1 MRSASAGRSDTIE
14 EETVEDMEA
23 ERTGV
28 VRAYSLNSK
37 QGGVQKPVLQSHSS
51 TESTDVPTPK
61 STPNRGKKKL
71 SLKKCKSEKA
81 TEETE
86 TRGRGK
92 AWRGRRGGGGGR
104 GEMVGRQS
112 PAEDSSPPLS
122 PAAGHQE
129 TSGGFPEL
137 FRQAIL
143 EVDQLTQQ
151 LGEDGRRGEDWRG
164 EEGDSSEGGEE
175 KVVQHKSRP
184 GSKRRRKKAMEA
196 EANKQENDL
205 EAGGDSIQEKTPSIT
220 PTPRSASFTA
230 LDTVEGKCEDG
241 RARLCLSSSPPPRFF
256 SSSPPPRCLH
266 PSASHSPPKQ
276 CHLDPTPTHPP
287 YLSGQERADDGG
299 AFLLG
304 SSTLPRCT
312 KNHQWN
318 QPNAAL
324 R

>member
-1 MRSASAGRSDTIE
+1 MVRSASAGRSDTIE

-37 QGGVQKPVLQSHSS
+37 QAAGQKPVLQSHSS

-81 TEETE
+81 TEEVD

-92 AWRGRRGGGGGR
+92 AWRGRRGGGAGR
-104 GEMVGRQS
+104 GDLVGRQS

-122 PAAGHQE
+122 PTGQQE
-129 TSGGFPEL
+129 ASGGFPEL

-151 LGEDGRRGEDWRG
+151 LGEEGRRGEDWRG

-196 EANKQENDL
+196 EAKHENDL
-205 EAGGDSIQEKTPSIT
+205 EACSGGGLGGRSIT

-230 LDTVEGKCEDG
+230 LDTEGKCEDG
-241 RARLCLSSSPPPRFF
+241 RARLCLSSSPPPR
-256 SSSPPPRCLH
+256 
-266 PSASHSPPKQ
+266 
-276 CHLDPTPTHPP
+276 
-287 YLSGQERADDGG
+287 
-299 AFLLG
+299 
-304 SSTLPRCT
+304 
-312 KNHQWN
+312 
-318 QPNAAL
+318 
-324 R
+324 

>member
-37 QGGVQKPVLQSHSS
+37 QAGVQKPVLQSHSS

-81 TEETE
+81 ATEETD

-92 AWRGRRGGGGGR
+92 AWRGRRGGGGGVR
-104 GEMVGRQS
+104 SEMVGRQS
-112 PAEDSSPPLS
+112 PAEDSSPPIS
-122 PAAGHQE
+122 PTGQQD
-129 TSGGFPEL
+129 SGFPEL

-151 LGEDGRRGEDWRG
+151 LGEEGRRV

-184 GSKRRRKKAMEA
+184 GSKRRRKKAVEA
-196 EANKQENDL
+196 EASKQESDP
-205 EAGGDSIQEKTPSIT
+205 EAASGSGLGSGLRREKTPSIT

-241 RARLCLSSSPPPRFF
+241 RARLCLSSSPPPR
-256 SSSPPPRCLH
+256 
-266 PSASHSPPKQ
+266 
-276 CHLDPTPTHPP
+276 
-287 YLSGQERADDGG
+287 
-299 AFLLG
+299 
-304 SSTLPRCT
+304 
-312 KNHQWN
+312 
-318 QPNAAL
+318 
-324 R
+324 

>member
-37 QGGVQKPVLQSHSS
+37 QAAGQKPVLQSHSS

-81 TEETE
+81 TEEVD

-92 AWRGRRGGGGGR
+92 VWRGRRGGGAGR
-104 GEMVGRQS
+104 ADLVGRQS

-122 PAAGHQE
+122 PTGQQE
-129 TSGGFPEL
+129 ASGGFPEL

-151 LGEDGRRGEDWRG
+151 LGEEGRRGEDWRG

-196 EANKQENDL
+196 EAKHENDL
-205 EAGGDSIQEKTPSIT
+205 ETCSGGGLGGSSIT

-230 LDTVEGKCEDG
+230 LDTEGKCEDG
-241 RARLCLSSSPPPRFF
+241 RARLCLSSSPPPR
-256 SSSPPPRCLH
+256 
-266 PSASHSPPKQ
+266 
-276 CHLDPTPTHPP
+276 
-287 YLSGQERADDGG
+287 
-299 AFLLG
+299 
-304 SSTLPRCT
+304 
-312 KNHQWN
+312 
-318 QPNAAL
+318 
-324 R
+324 

>member
-81 TEETE
+81 ATEETD

-92 AWRGRRGGGGGR
+92 AWRGRRGGGVR
-104 GEMVGRQS
+104 SEMVGRQS
-112 PAEDSSPPLS
+112 PAEDSSPPIS
-122 PAAGHQE
+122 PTGQQD
-129 TSGGFPEL
+129 SGFPEL

-151 LGEDGRRGEDWRG
+151 LGEEGRRV

-196 EANKQENDL
+196 EANKQESDP
-205 EAGGDSIQEKTPSIT
+205 EAASGSGLGSGLRREKTPSIT

-241 RARLCLSSSPPPRFF
+241 RARLCLSSSPPPR
-256 SSSPPPRCLH
+256 
-266 PSASHSPPKQ
+266 
-276 CHLDPTPTHPP
+276 
-287 YLSGQERADDGG
+287 
-299 AFLLG
+299 
-304 SSTLPRCT
+304 
-312 KNHQWN
+312 
-318 QPNAAL
+318 
-324 R
+324 

>member
-37 QGGVQKPVLQSHSS
+37 QAAGQKPVLQSHSS

-81 TEETE
+81 TEEVD

-92 AWRGRRGGGGGR
+92 AWRGRRGGGAGR
-104 GEMVGRQS
+104 GDLVGRQS

-122 PAAGHQE
+122 PTGQQE
-129 TSGGFPEL
+129 ASGGFPEL

-151 LGEDGRRGEDWRG
+151 LGEEGRRGEDWRG

-196 EANKQENDL
+196 EAKHENDL
-205 EAGGDSIQEKTPSIT
+205 ETCSGGGLGGSSIT

-230 LDTVEGKCEDG
+230 LDTEGKCEDG
-241 RARLCLSSSPPPRFF
+241 RARLCLSSSPPPR
-256 SSSPPPRCLH
+256 
-266 PSASHSPPKQ
+266 
-276 CHLDPTPTHPP
+276 
-287 YLSGQERADDGG
+287 
-299 AFLLG
+299 
-304 SSTLPRCT
+304 
-312 KNHQWN
+312 
-318 QPNAAL
+318 
-324 R
+324 

>member
-1 MRSASAGRSDTIE
+1 MCGRQEKENLVRSASAGRSDTIE

-37 QGGVQKPVLQSHSS
+37 QAAGQKPVLQSHSS

-81 TEETE
+81 TEEVD

-92 AWRGRRGGGGGR
+92 AWRGRRGGGGGAGR
-104 GEMVGRQS
+104 GDLVGRQS

-122 PAAGHQE
+122 PTGQQE
-129 TSGGFPEL
+129 ASGGFPEL

-151 LGEDGRRGEDWRG
+151 LGEEGRRGEDWRG

-196 EANKQENDL
+196 EAKHENDL
-205 EAGGDSIQEKTPSIT
+205 EACSGGGLGGRSIT

-230 LDTVEGKCEDG
+230 LDTEGKCEDG
-241 RARLCLSSSPPPRFF
+241 RARLCLSSSPPPR
-256 SSSPPPRCLH
+256 
-266 PSASHSPPKQ
+266 
-276 CHLDPTPTHPP
+276 
-287 YLSGQERADDGG
+287 
-299 AFLLG
+299 
-304 SSTLPRCT
+304 
-312 KNHQWN
+312 
-318 QPNAAL
+318 
-324 R
+324 

>member
-14 EETVEDMEA
+14 EETVEDVEA

-37 QGGVQKPVLQSHSS
+37 QAGVQKPVLQSHSS

-61 STPNRGKKKL
+61 STPSRGKKKL

-81 TEETE
+81 ADEADA
-86 TRGRGK
+86 RGRGK
-92 AWRGRRGGGGGR
+92 AWRGRRGGGGGVR
-104 GEMVGRQS
+104 GELVGRQS
-112 PAEDSSPPLS
+112 PTEDSSPPLS
-122 PAAGHQE
+122 PAGHQE

-184 GSKRRRKKAMEA
+184 GSKRRRKKALEA
-196 EANKQENDL
+196 EANKQEADL
-205 EAGGDSIQEKTPSIT
+205 EAAGGLVAGGLRREKTPSIT

-230 LDTVEGKCEDG
+230 LDKEGKCEDG
-241 RARLCLSSSPPPRFF
+241 RARLCLSSSPPPRWQV
-256 SSSPPPRCLH
+256 H
-266 PSASHSPPKQ
+266 
-276 CHLDPTPTHPP
+276 PTH
-287 YLSGQERADDGG
+287 
-299 AFLLG
+299 
-304 SSTLPRCT
+304 T
-312 KNHQWN
+312 
-318 QPNAAL
+318 
-324 R
+324 